1 MKNKKNK
8 GDSETDKVFNK
19 TNLLKK
25 VDGKTDMA
33 HTILKSFMKNAP
45 LMIEEIKDA
54 CNEKDCEYV
63 SIYGHTIMDSS
74 QNASAESMKD
84 IGFDIKIAGKSGNIN
99 KIEPLIK
106 KLEIE
111 LEKLKIE
118 SAGLV

>member
-1 MKNKKNK
+1 MKNNHTKNNS
-8 GDSETDKVFNK
+8 GINKVLNK

-25 VDGKTDMA
+25 VDGKADMA

-54 CNEKDCEYV
+54 CIEKDCEYV
-63 SIYGHTIMDSS
+63 SIYGHTIMDAS

-84 IGFDIKIAGKSGNIN
+84 IGFDIEIAGKSGNIN
-99 KIEPLIK
+99 NIEPLIK
-106 KLEIE
+106 KLEVE

-118 SAGLV
+118 SAELI